1 MNSMAKRMPVRHPI
15 CHTSMK
21 AVAMNDD
28 LMSFEEAVSQ
38 YLLEDPRFPAEAY
51 YFVRDG
57 FEYVA
62 HDLVEKEGKIRHLSG
77 RELAD
82 GLKEFALDEYGPMA
96 FFTLGQWNIH
106 ATADFG
112 ELVYNLIRM
121 GRFSQ
126 NKGDKKS
133 DFDNLYDFNEVFNGP
148 FRP

>member
-1 MNSMAKRMPVRHPI
+1 
-15 CHTSMK
+15 
-21 AVAMNDD
+21 MNDD

-38 YLLEDPRFPAEAY
+38 YLLEDPRYPAEAY
-51 YFVRDG
+51 YFIRDG
-57 FEYVA
+57 FEYA
-62 HDLVEKEGKIRHLSG
+62 ARDLEEKEGAPRHLSG

-106 ATADFG
+106 RTADFG

-133 DFDNLYDFNEVFNGP
+133 DFNDLYDFDEVFNGP

>member
-1 MNSMAKRMPVRHPI
+1 
-15 CHTSMK
+15 
-21 AVAMNDD
+21 MNDD

-38 YLLEDPRFPAEAY
+38 YLLEDPRYPAEAY
-51 YFVRDG
+51 YFIRDG

-62 HDLVEKEGKIRHLSG
+62 RDLEEKEGAPRHLSG

-82 GLKEFALDEYGPMA
+82 GLREFALDEYGPMA

-106 ATADFG
+106 RTADFG

-133 DFDNLYDFNEVFNGP
+133 DFNDLYDFDEVFNGP

>member
-1 MNSMAKRMPVRHPI
+1 
-15 CHTSMK
+15 
-21 AVAMNDD
+21 MNDD

-38 YLLEDPRFPAEAY
+38 YLLEDPRYPAEAY
-51 YFVRDG
+51 YFIRDG

-62 HDLVEKEGKIRHLSG
+62 RDLEEKEGAPRHLSG

-106 ATADFG
+106 RTADFG

-126 NKGDKKS
+126 NKGDQKS
-133 DFDNLYDFNEVFNGP
+133 DFNDLYDFDEVFNGP

>member
-1 MNSMAKRMPVRHPI
+1 
-15 CHTSMK
+15 
-21 AVAMNDD
+21 MNDD

-38 YLLEDPRFPAEAY
+38 YLLEDPRYPAEAY
-51 YFVRDG
+51 YFIRDG

-62 HDLVEKEGKIRHLSG
+62 RDLEEKEGAPRHLSG

-82 GLKEFALDEYGPMA
+82 GLREFALDEYGPMA
-96 FFTLGQWNIH
+96 FFMLGQWNIH
-106 ATADFG
+106 RTADFG

-133 DFDNLYDFNEVFNGP
+133 DFNDLYDFDEVFNGP

>member
-1 MNSMAKRMPVRHPI
+1 
-15 CHTSMK
+15 
-21 AVAMNDD
+21 MNDD

-38 YLLEDPRFPAEAY
+38 YLLEDPRYPAEAY
-51 YFVRDG
+51 YFIRDG

-62 HDLVEKEGKIRHLSG
+62 RDLEEKEGAPRHQSG

-106 ATADFG
+106 RTADFG

-133 DFDNLYDFNEVFNGP
+133 DFDNLFDFDEAFNGP
-148 FRP
+148 FLP

>member
-1 MNSMAKRMPVRHPI
+1 
-15 CHTSMK
+15 
-21 AVAMNDD
+21 MNDD

-38 YLLEDPRFPAEAY
+38 YLLEDPRYPAEAY
-51 YFVRDG
+51 YFIRDG

-62 HDLVEKEGKIRHLSG
+62 RDLEEKEGASRHLSG

-106 ATADFG
+106 RTADFG

-133 DFDNLYDFNEVFNGP
+133 DFNDLYDFDEVFNGP

>member
-1 MNSMAKRMPVRHPI
+1 
-15 CHTSMK
+15 
-21 AVAMNDD
+21 MNDD

-38 YLLEDPRFPAEAY
+38 YLLEDPRYPAEAY
-51 YFVRDG
+51 YFIRDG

-62 HDLVEKEGKIRHLSG
+62 RDLEEKEGAPRHLSG

-106 ATADFG
+106 RTADFG

-121 GRFSQ
+121 GRFRQ

-133 DFDNLYDFNEVFNGP
+133 DFNDLYDFDEVFNGP

>member
-1 MNSMAKRMPVRHPI
+1 
-15 CHTSMK
+15 
-21 AVAMNDD
+21 MNDD

-38 YLLEDPRFPAEAY
+38 YLLEDPRYPAEAY
-51 YFVRDG
+51 YFIRDG

-62 HDLVEKEGKIRHLSG
+62 RDLEEKEGAPRHLSG

-106 ATADFG
+106 RTADFG

-133 DFDNLYDFNEVFNGP
+133 DFNDLYDFDEVFNGP

>member
-1 MNSMAKRMPVRHPI
+1 
-15 CHTSMK
+15 
-21 AVAMNDD
+21 MNDD

-38 YLLEDPRFPAEAY
+38 YLLEDPRYPAEAY
-51 YFVRDG
+51 YFIRDG
-57 FEYVA
+57 FEYA
-62 HDLVEKEGKIRHLSG
+62 ERGLEDKGEKPRHLSG
-77 RELAD
+77 RELAN

-106 ATADFG
+106 TTADFG

-126 NKGDKKS
+126 NKGDAKS
-133 DFDNLYDFNEVFNGP
+133 DFADLYDFDEVFNGP

>member
-1 MNSMAKRMPVRHPI
+1 
-15 CHTSMK
+15 
-21 AVAMNDD
+21 MNDD

-38 YLLEDPRFPAEAY
+38 YLLEDPRYPAEAY
-51 YFVRDG
+51 YFIRDG

-62 HDLVEKEGKIRHLSG
+62 RDLEEKEGAPRHLSG

-106 ATADFG
+106 RTADFG

-133 DFDNLYDFNEVFNGP
+133 DFDDLYDFDEAFNGP
-148 FRP
+148 FRA

>member
-1 MNSMAKRMPVRHPI
+1 
-15 CHTSMK
+15 
-21 AVAMNDD
+21 MNDD

-38 YLLEDPRFPAEAY
+38 YLLEDPRYPAEAY
-51 YFVRDG
+51 YFIRDG

-62 HDLVEKEGKIRHLSG
+62 RDLEEKEGVPRHLSG

-106 ATADFG
+106 RTADFG

-133 DFDNLYDFNEVFNGP
+133 DFNDLYDFDEVFNGP

>member
-1 MNSMAKRMPVRHPI
+1 
-15 CHTSMK
+15 
-21 AVAMNDD
+21 MNDD

-38 YLLEDPRFPAEAY
+38 YLLEDPRYPAEAY
-51 YFVRDG
+51 YFIRDG

-62 HDLVEKEGKIRHLSG
+62 RDLEEKEGAPRHLSG

-106 ATADFG
+106 RTADFG

-133 DFDNLYDFNEVFNGP
+133 DFDNLFDFDEAFNGP
-148 FRP
+148 FLP

>member
-1 MNSMAKRMPVRHPI
+1 
-15 CHTSMK
+15 
-21 AVAMNDD
+21 
-28 LMSFEEAVSQ
+28 MSFEEAVSQ
-38 YLLEDPRFPAEAY
+38 YLLEDPRYPAEAY
-51 YFVRDG
+51 FFVRDG

-62 HDLVEKEGKIRHLSG
+62 RGLVEKEGAPRHLSG
-77 RELAD
+77 RELSD

-106 ATADFG
+106 KTADFG
-112 ELVYNLIRM
+112 EIVYNLIRM

-133 DFDNLYDFNEVFNGP
+133 DFDDLYDFDEVFNGP